1 MKFLALALPLLLT
14 TTMASACPLGEKEDV
29 LTIQRVMRNFGR
41 FILAAE
47 MVTLK
52 ANNPNETKSVHD
64 KEFVEAAAKIDVAI
78 SCADA
83 VIANPSGRL
92 LPDNA
97 LELQGDALAEY
108 IDSLV
113 YFMDEFKTSLTEFR
127 DLLLLTASQKV
138 EQRDYLA
145 LKEKNEEIDKLVLRA
160 HKRL

>member
-1 MKFLALALPLLLT
+1 MKLLALALPFLLT
-14 TTMASACPLGEKEDV
+14 TTLASACPLGEKEDV

-52 ANNPNETKSVHD
+52 ANNPNEKVQD
-64 KEFVEAAAKIDVAI
+64 KEFTEAAAKLEVAI

-97 LELQGDALAEY
+97 LDLEGEALADY

-127 DLLLLTASQKV
+127 DLLTLTASQKV
-138 EQRDYLA
+138 EERDYSA
-145 LKEKNEEIDKLVLRA
+145 LTAKTEEIDKLVLRA

>member
-52 ANNPNETKSVHD
+52 ANNPNETAFVQD
-64 KEFVEAAAKIDVAI
+64 KEFTEAAAKIDIAI

-97 LELQGDALAEY
+97 LELQGDALVDY

-113 YFMDEFKTSLTEFR
+113 YFMDEFKTSMTEFR
-127 DLLLLTASQKV
+127 DLLLLTASKKV
-138 EQRDYLA
+138 EERDYLA